1 MFQVQTRQSFWRF
14 WGGSKDE
21 DTVDGEVKA
30 ISEGGSPVGSPQQWM
45 NDGKGVR
52 KDSVRGE
59 VLSSDDEQEATKVP
73 RPRQRS
79 LRRKKYS
86 FTNQLTSEQLA
97 SLPLRPGPNEVVFS
111 ITTKF
116 QGTTKSQCT
125 LYLWDYSDKIVV
137 SDIDGTIT
145 RYVLW

>member
-1 MFQVQTRQSFWRF
+1 
-14 WGGSKDE
+14 
-21 DTVDGEVKA
+21 
-30 ISEGGSPVGSPQQWM
+30 M

-86 FTNQLTSEQLA
+86 FTNQLTSEQLV
-97 SLPLRPGPNEVVFS
+97 SKCVCVVCMCVCVCWLLWS
-111 ITTKF
+111 VF
-116 QGTTKSQCT
+116 QSCR
-125 LYLWDYSDKIVV
+125 WDFVV
-137 SDIDGTIT
+137 V
-145 RYVLW
+145 RL